1 MRGRLRRA
9 TAWRLSPDRRARS
22 THSRVAPAP
31 PARLPSARAAGASAD
46 APYGF
51 SQRVASGATG
61 GRVYRRVDPLQPLMT
76 TDPLVGRAANRWR
89 YQDQWMILRSREG
102 VRGWRHRRRTRY
114 GP

>member
-76 TDPLVGRAANRWR
+76 TDPLGLQWR
-89 YQDQWMILRSREG
+89 DVDFARGGLNLRQQ
-102 VRGWRHRRRTRY
+102 RRR
-114 GP
+114 GEGNAFE